1 LLKKT
6 YYEYKK
12 IMDEK
17 EAKLLQA
24 RQLLR
29 KYQNKHPV
37 NGDGSNHLN
46 GHESCSDA
54 ASMQSSRASSVCD
67 GKGNNHFNANENN
80 QEVFY
85 LKKALDEKDKSY
97 LDVVRKLQTLQT
109 HYAELHTA
117 YNLANQT
124 LQSSTS
130 PEFAEQLTKLQGAL
144 SVAIEEKT
152 AYQSDLRLTKGKLST
167 LEAENKALQE
177 QFRAS
182 TGSSNL
188 HETEKR
194 KLNEEVDRLA
204 RQLKQATSD
213 LEKQRR
219 ESLILE
225 SKIRQVN
232 QDRNDRI

>member
-1 LLKKT
+1 MNIL
-6 YYEYKK
+6 
-12 IMDEK
+12 D
-17 EAKLLQA
+17 
-24 RQLLR
+24 
-29 KYQNKHPV
+29 
-37 NGDGSNHLN
+37 

-54 ASMQSSRASSVCD
+54 ASMQSSRASSVSD
-67 GKGNNHFNANENN
+67 MVKINNHNNLNEN
-80 QEVFY
+80 QEVIY
-85 LKKALDEKDKSY
+85 LKKALDEKDQTY
-97 LDVVRKLQTLQT
+97 RDVVQKLQTLQT

-130 PEFAEQLTKLQGAL
+130 PEFAEQITRLQGAL

-152 AYQSDLRLTKGKLST
+152 SYQSELRAANNKLLTFET
-167 LEAENKALQE
+167 ENKALKE
-177 QFRAS
+177 QIRTS

-188 HETEKR
+188 HEAEKK
-194 KLNEEVDRLA
+194 KLNEEIDRLA
-204 RQLKQATSD
+204 RQLKHATSE

-232 QDRNDRI
+232 QDRNDFSSRLKYIFNEKEELEKAVASMKHELQMKEIFIKQKDY